1 MWPLQRN
8 RAQAAFER
16 FLNTSL
22 DTVLERHLSIS
33 AISQAL
39 SLFRDVVDDVPAYS
53 TFLKEQGIDP
63 AAIQTAEDFAQL
75 PLLTKQNYLLPTFRI
90 PTP

>member
-22 DTVLERHLSIS
+22 DTVLEQHLSIS

-39 SLFRDVVDDVPAYS
+39 SLFREVVDSVPAYS
-53 TFLKEQGIDP
+53 AFLKEQGIDP
-63 AAIQTAEDFAQL
+63 AAI
-75 PLLTKQNYLLPTFRI
+75 
-90 PTP
+90 